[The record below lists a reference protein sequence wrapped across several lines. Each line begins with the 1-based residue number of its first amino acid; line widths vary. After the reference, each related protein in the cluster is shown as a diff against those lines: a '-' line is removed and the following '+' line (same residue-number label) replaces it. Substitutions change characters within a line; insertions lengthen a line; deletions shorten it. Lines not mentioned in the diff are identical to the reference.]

1 MAPEATLDGNLEANQ
16 ADTETSLASSDKP
29 ELRLWLRLLTC
40 TNLVEGEI
48 RRRLRQDFS
57 TTLPRFDLLAQL
69 DRHSGGLTLT
79 ALSNRMMVSNGNLTG
94 LVDRL
99 VTDGL
104 VERRPD
110 PHDGRSRRVALTAAG
125 KAHFD
130 AMTPAHEAWVN
141 HMLEGLSHDEID
153 LLHNLLGK
161 LKLSATAI
169 EVPS

>member
-1 MAPEATLDGNLEANQ
+1 MPPEADLEA
-16 ADTETSLASSDKP
+16 SLQRPDKP

-69 DRHSGGLTLT
+69 DRRPGGLTLT
-79 ALSNRMMVSNGNLTG
+79 ELSNRMMVSNGNLTG
-94 LVDRL
+94 LVERL

-110 PHDGRSRRVALTAAG
+110 PNDGRSRRVALTPAG

-130 AMTPAHEAWVN
+130 HMTPAHETWVN
-141 HMLEGLSHDEID
+141 EMLDGLNDDDVQI
-153 LLHNLLGK
+153 LHELLGK
-161 LKLSATAI
+161 LKYSATAGAGAGAGADAGA
-169 EVPS
+169 PT

>member
-1 MAPEATLDGNLEANQ
+1 MPPETTLDGSV
-16 ADTETSLASSDKP
+16 DTSLISSPNFADKP

-40 TNLVEGEI
+40 TNLIEGEI
-48 RRRLRQDFS
+48 RRRLRQEFS

-69 DRHSGGLTLT
+69 DRHPGGLTLT
-79 ALSNRMMVSNGNLTG
+79 ALSNHMMVSNGNLTG

-110 PHDGRSRRVALTAAG
+110 PHDGRGRRVALTGAG

-130 AMTPAHEAWVN
+130 DMTPAHEAWIN
-141 HMLEGLSHDEID
+141 HMLDGLSQDDID
-153 LLHNLLGK
+153 LLHNILGK
-161 LKLSATAI
+161 LKLSAAAI

>member
-1 MAPEATLDGNLEANQ
+1 MPLEA
-16 ADTETSLASSDKP
+16 SLERPDKP

-48 RRRLRQDFS
+48 RRRLRQDFA

-69 DRHSGGLTLT
+69 DRHPDGLSLT
-79 ALSNRMMVSNGNLTG
+79 GLSNRMMVSNGNLTG

-99 VTDGL
+99 EADGL

-110 PHDGRSRRVALTAAG
+110 PNDGRSTRVALTRAG
-125 KAHFD
+125 KSHFD

-141 HMLEGLSHDEID
+141 DLLDGLSTDEIQR
-153 LLHNLLGK
+153 LHDLLGK
-161 LKLSATAI
+161 LKYSATEAAT
-169 EVPS
+169 

>member
-1 MAPEATLDGNLEANQ
+1 MSGNSDLETNLDRR
-16 ADTETSLASSDKP
+16 DKP

-40 TNLVEGEI
+40 TNLVEGTI
-48 RRRLRQDFS
+48 RRRLRQDFA

-69 DRHSGGLTLT
+69 DRGSAGLTMT
-79 ALSNRMMVSNGNLTG
+79 ELSNRMMVSNGNLTG

-99 VTDGL
+99 VADGH

-110 PHDGRSRRVALTAAG
+110 PDDGRSTLVVLTPRG

-141 HMLEGLSHDEID
+141 GMLDGLSGTEIHH
-153 LLHNLLGK
+153 LHELLGK
-161 LKLSATAI
+161 LKYSAAAGP
-169 EVPS
+169 EGAAH